1 VAKAKRQGRQV
12 TRKKIRK
19 EARSVLLGGAY
30 LFDLGAWT
38 QHAVARDIRR
48 RAVPWDDD
56 TAVCWCAVGVLNAQ
70 GASKSVRHECYRA
83 IERVAGERCM
93 PILNDSTSGM
103 TASKMA
109 DIFRRAAKTLR

>member
-1 VAKAKRQGRQV
+1 MNKR
-12 TRKKIRK
+12 KIRK

-38 QHAVARDIRR
+38 KRAWARDIQG

-56 TAVCWCAVGVLNAQ
+56 TAVCWCALGVLKVQ
-70 GASKSVRHECYRA
+70 GASGIVLDECYDA
-83 IERVAGERCM
+83 LARVAGEWCM
-93 PILNDSTSGM
+93 PLLNDSTPGM